1 MSMVQMHKNFHSIGE
16 SHCQRALT
24 YARQYKEEKGEE
36 GDQLCRVLKSFY
48 DLRFVQGNAANTL
61 PLVEEMYDCVAV
73 AYHSAHPKVLEAA
86 SSLIDCLC
94 MKGDLEQA
102 EIFAQMTLDS
112 LKDKKNG
119 LDQQSEEVA
128 RGYYNVA
135 NIIHQQLGDLVKG
148 EMLIRESLRIRTL
161 VHDVN
166 HPYVGITGG
175 LLAHILQSQGKFTD
189 EAKSLFERS
198 IAINIKQYGPDG
210 SNTAVSLAN
219 LAHYYCDLQIQPCT
233 PQNRISYLRL
243 ARDGFQESVRIYT
256 KNLGRDHPRTMR
268 YSASLLSI
276 STALSTFE
284 HEVNEQ
290 FKQYMNL

>member
-1 MSMVQMHKNFHSIGE
+1 
-16 SHCQRALT
+16 
-24 YARQYKEEKGEE
+24 
-36 GDQLCRVLKSFY
+36 LKSFY
-48 DLRFVQGNAANTL
+48 DLRYVQGNAADAL
-61 PLVEEMYDCVAV
+61 PLVEEMYNCVAV
-73 AYHSAHPKVLEAA
+73 AYHPAHPKVIEAA

-102 EIFAQMTLDS
+102 EIFASMTLDS

-128 RGYYNVA
+128 RGYYNLA

-175 LLAHILQSQGKFTD
+175 LLARILQAQGKFTD
-189 EAKSLFERS
+189 EAKSLFEHS

-210 SNTAVSLAN
+210 SNTAVSRAN
-219 LAHYYCDLQIQPCT
+219 LANYYCDLQDRPCT
-233 PQNRISYLRL
+233 PQL
-243 ARDGFQESVRIYT
+243 GFLICV
-256 KNLGRDHPRTMR
+256 
-268 YSASLLSI
+268 
-276 STALSTFE
+276 
-284 HEVNEQ
+284 
-290 FKQYMNL
+290 